1 MFPVWEWAARTLE
14 GMYVRAVEDTLETGE
29 DAESLGAAARPVPR
43 LPGFGEQLRAWRAL
57 LDRPLTPYYLIVGI
71 TTLLLA
77 LGLVMVLSS
86 ASVIDLSFGLSP
98 YSDFEKQLV
107 GVCIGLP
114 LMWVAARSSPRLFRA
129 AAYPL
134 LAVAIIGLCLIMIHG
149 VGVTENGA
157 SRWIALGPL
166 QFQPSELA
174 KLALAV
180 WGADLLARK
189 EKMGML
195 ADWRHMLVPLMPGT
209 GLLALLVMAGDD
221 VGTTF
226 VLLIVF
232 LALLWFAGAPGRV
245 FSVLLILM
253 GMVLLLLVVT
263 QSWRIK
269 RVTGLFDTSNTN
281 PVGSNQQSIQ
291 GRVALG
297 DGGLFG
303 VGLGGGKIK
312 WGWLPESTSD
322 FIFAVIGEELGLIG
336 TLCVTAMYGGLAFAG
351 LRVARRAPDSFSRF
365 CSAAITSWIVI
376 QAVVNIGAVVGV
388 VPITGVPL
396 PLVSQGLSSVLV
408 TMVALGM
415 LMSFA
420 RRSPGAS
427 EALAARGPGAASRV
441 LSWLGRGTRR
451 DSG

>member
-29 DAESLGAAARPVPR
+29 DAESLGAAAGRPVRR
-43 LPGFGEQLRAWRAL
+43 LPAIGEQVRAWRAL

-77 LGLVMVLSS
+77 LGLVMVLST

-232 LALLWFAGAPGRV
+232 LALLWFAGTPGRV
-245 FSVLLILM
+245 FSALLILM

-269 RVTGLFDTSNTN
+269 RITGLFDTSNTN
-281 PVGSNQQSIQ
+281 PVGSNQQAIQ

-303 VGLGGGKIK
+303 VGLG
-312 WGWLPESTSD
+312 
-322 FIFAVIGEELGLIG
+322 
-336 TLCVTAMYGGLAFAG
+336 
-351 LRVARRAPDSFSRF
+351 RRARSSGAGCPSRPATSSSRSSGRN
-365 CSAAITSWIVI
+365 SAWS
-376 QAVVNIGAVVGV
+376 
-388 VPITGVPL
+388 
-396 PLVSQGLSSVLV
+396 
-408 TMVALGM
+408 
-415 LMSFA
+415 A
-420 RRSPGAS
+420 RSA
-427 EALAARGPGAASRV
+427 
-441 LSWLGRGTRR
+441 
-451 DSG
+451 

>member
-1 MFPVWEWAARTLE
+1 
-14 GMYVRAVEDTLETGE
+14 MYVRAVEETLETGE
-29 DAESLGAAARPVPR
+29 DAESFEAAAGRPVPR
-43 LPGFGEQLRAWRAL
+43 LPGIGEQLRAWRAL

-77 LGLVMVLSS
+77 LGLVMVLST
-86 ASVIDLSFGLSP
+86 ASVTDLSFGLSP
-98 YSDFEKQLV
+98 YSDFEKQLA

-134 LAVAIIGLCLIMIHG
+134 LAVAIIGLCLILIHG
-149 VGVTENGA
+149 VGVEKNNA
-157 SRWIALGPL
+157 VRWIALGPV

-232 LALLWFAGAPGRV
+232 LALLWFAGTPGRV
-245 FSVLLILM
+245 FSALLILM

-269 RVTGLFDTSNTN
+269 RITGLFDTSNTN
-281 PVGSNQQSIQ
+281 PVGSNQQAIQ

-303 VGLGGGKIK
+303 VGLGASKIK

-322 FIFAVIGEELGLIG
+322 FIFAIIGEELGLVG

-351 LRVARRAPDSFSRF
+351 LRVARRAPDAFSRL

-388 VPITGVPL
+388 IPITGVPL

-441 LSWLGRGTRR
+441 LSWLRRGTRR